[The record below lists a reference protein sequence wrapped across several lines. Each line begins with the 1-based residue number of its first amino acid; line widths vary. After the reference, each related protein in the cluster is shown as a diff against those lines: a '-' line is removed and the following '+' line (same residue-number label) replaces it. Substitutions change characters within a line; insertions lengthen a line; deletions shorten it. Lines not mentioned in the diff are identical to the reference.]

1 MKLKGLPGDQDVTET
16 LTLDFVALSP
26 RERYK
31 IMTGVIVPRP
41 IAWVTTVD
49 LLGNV
54 NAAPFS
60 FFNCLSADPPI
71 VALGVEY
78 RPDGLPKDTG
88 KNIRDTGVF
97 CVNIVSN
104 ALAEA
109 MNVTA
114 VPFDR
119 GTDEV
124 AEAGLTLRPGTRIAC
139 PSIAEA
145 PASLEC
151 RFHSYLDIGSSREII
166 VGEIVA
172 AHLRAEMVND
182 RLHVDP
188 TILDAVGRMGGH
200 GYVRTNEGFDLPS
213 MSLAQ
218 LRK

>member
-1 MKLKGLPGDQDVTET
+1 MTEM
-16 LTLDFVALSP
+16 LTLDFAALSP
-26 RERYK
+26 HERYK

-49 LLGNV
+49 ANSQV

-71 VALGVEY
+71 LALGVEY
-78 RPDGLPKDTG
+78 RADGTPKDTG
-88 KNIRDTGVF
+88 KNIRETGVF
-97 CVNIVSN
+97 CVNIVSR

-114 VPFDR
+114 VAFD
-119 GTDEV
+119 GATDEV
-124 AEAGLTLRPGTRIAC
+124 TEAGLTLRPGTQIAC

-151 RFHSYLDIGSSREII
+151 RFHSYLDIGNSREII

-172 AHLRAEMVND
+172 AHLRSEMVND

-188 TILDAVGRMGGH
+188 ALLDAIGRMGGH
-200 GYVRTNEGFDLPS
+200 GYVTTDRGFDLPS
-213 MSLAQ
+213 MSLQQYQGDA
-218 LRK
+218 RPRAAR